1 MDEIFRFFT
10 LINIFLQSHWGKDLF
25 FIFSPHG
32 RVGVQCWLSAN
43 FFMNICEGEEL
54 DLIANSP
61 QTGVVMT
68 AEAENFAYV
77 NIEMEGDRGQMTNQ
91 DLGIVFQDFLWQS
104 LYYLYIHQF
113 YDFFFWVQNLRRK
126 TL

>member
-1 MDEIFRFFT
+1 
-10 LINIFLQSHWGKDLF
+10 
-25 FIFSPHG
+25 
-32 RVGVQCWLSAN
+32 
-43 FFMNICEGEEL
+43 MNICEGEEL

-113 YDFFFWVQNLRRK
+113 YDFFF
-126 TL
+126 